1 MSHSAA
7 TPDTRD
13 VVVLGGGLAG
23 LTLAIQ
29 LKQQLGD
36 VDVVVVERNAHPVRE
51 AAFKVGE
58 STVEIGARYL
68 ADGLG
73 LRDHLDAEQIRK
85 FGFRFFFSD
94 GQPALEPCTE
104 LGVSRILPTPSWQ
117 IDRGRF
123 ENFLGQRA
131 RELGVDFRDGAVV
144 RTLDL
149 ADGDAPHAVGIESAD
164 GAQTLHARWVVDAS
178 GRAGLIKRKLG
189 LAQANTHD
197 ANAAWWR
204 VEGIID
210 PNAWSNDAAWL
221 GRCDPPDR
229 WRSTN
234 HLCGPGYWF
243 WLIPLASGA
252 HSLGIVCDAAMHP
265 LQTINT
271 HERAMEWLRT
281 HQPAVAR
288 ALDARGAALQDF
300 AFLRHYSH
308 GCRQVFSGD
317 GRWAMTGEAGVFLDP
332 FYSPG
337 TDFIAI
343 ANTYIVD
350 LIGRD
355 RAGRAFAPYAPM
367 YEQLYQSFYENT
379 LTLYEAQYP
388 LFGDAQ
394 VLPVKV
400 IWDYT
405 FYWSLLSP
413 LFFAGR
419 LTDLPMLGRLRDAFT
434 AGRELNLAMQRLLR
448 AWGER
453 NGAATQPD
461 GRLLDQFKLDWFL
474 EMNRALNDTLDDA
487 AFEARIRA
495 NVETMRRLAAEA
507 LDRARRV
514 HPGLDD
520 EGLAAL
526 TAGVSITPALLPP
539 AWYALEGDNAAARA
553 AA

>member
-1 MSHSAA
+1 M
-7 TPDTRD
+7 
-13 VVVLGGGLAG
+13 
-23 LTLAIQ
+23 
-29 LKQQLGD
+29 
-36 VDVVVVERNAHPVRE
+36 
-51 AAFKVGE
+51 
-58 STVEIGARYL
+58 
-68 ADGLG
+68 
-73 LRDHLDAEQIRK
+73 
-85 FGFRFFFSD
+85 
-94 GQPALEPCTE
+94 
-104 LGVSRILPTPSWQ
+104 
-117 IDRGRF
+117 
-123 ENFLGQRA
+123 
-131 RELGVDFRDGAVV
+131 
-144 RTLDL
+144 
-149 ADGDAPHAVGIESAD
+149 
-164 GAQTLHARWVVDAS
+164 
-178 GRAGLIKRKLG
+178 
-189 LAQANTHD
+189 
-197 ANAAWWR
+197 
-204 VEGIID
+204 
-210 PNAWSNDAAWL
+210 
-221 GRCDPPDR
+221 
-229 WRSTN
+229 
-234 HLCGPGYWF
+234 CGPGYWF

-271 HERAMEWLRT
+271 HERAMQWLRT

-379 LTLYEAQYP
+379 LTLYEGQYP

-419 LTDLPMLGRLRDAFT
+419 LTDLAMLGRLRDAFT

-453 NGAATQPD
+453 NDGATQPD

-495 NVETMRRLAAEA
+495 NVEIMRRLAAEA

-526 TAGVSITPALLPP
+526 TAGVSITPALLP
-539 AWYALEGDNAAARA
+539 AVWYALEDDADAAARA